1 MKILF
6 SLDNYDHGTGGA
18 EMSIQT
24 LSHQLAS
31 RGHRVQVLQRNETVG
46 TYDDGL
52 IRVHTHP
59 LPLPRY
65 IRDRDRDTIRWNR
78 QWRQI
83 LVEFLNE
90 YATDLVIT
98 QNRLLFSTVDVTAKR
113 HIPVVVFVRDY
124 SMFCPT
130 DFRSH
135 EALHECDRRCKKCLP
150 WRLRLKYSSIRGTL
164 EQYEEALRKA
174 TLLIANSNYM
184 REVIRRFSDIEAE
197 IVYPAIDLQRY
208 QADTSQGDSVLFVKP
223 QYVKGLPIFVQ
234 VASRMPDTHFI
245 VAGKTRRHAR
255 MKLRRLNNVDC
266 MGWVKDMKGAYGR
279 ARLLIGPSIW
289 PEPFGRVFVEAA
301 ASGIPS
307 VASARGGIAEAVGE
321 GGILIDD
328 IFDIKRW
335 VEALRQFE
343 DPDTYA
349 AYRENA
355 RENATRFSA
364 QASLEQF
371 IRSVRKVT
379 GLEL

>member
-1 MKILF
+1 MKILC

-24 LSHQLAS
+24 LAHQLAS
-31 RGHRVQVLQRNETVG
+31 RGHKVQVLQRDETVG

-52 IRVHTHP
+52 IQVHTHP
-59 LPLPRY
+59 LPFPRF
-65 IRDRDRDTIRWNR
+65 IRDRDRDTMRWNR
-78 QWRQI
+78 LWRQI
-83 LVEFLNE
+83 LVEFLNK
-90 YATDLVIT
+90 YPTDLVIT
-98 QNRLLFSTVDVTAKR
+98 QNRLLFSTVDVTTKR

-135 EALHECDRRCKKCLP
+135 EALHECDRQCKECLP
-150 WRLRLKYSSIRGTL
+150 WRLRLKYGSTRRTL
-164 EQYEEALRKA
+164 EYSGESLRKA

-197 IVYPAIDLQRY
+197 IVYPAVDHNHY
-208 QADTSQGDSVLFVKP
+208 KADTSHGDSVLFVKP

-234 VASRMPDTHFI
+234 IASRMSDTRFV
-245 VAGKTRRHAR
+245 VAGKVRRHAR
-255 MKLRRLNNVDC
+255 MKLRHLNNVDC
-266 MGWVKDMKGAYGR
+266 MGWVKDMKGAYSR

-307 VASARGGIAEAVGE
+307 VASARGGIVEAVGE

-328 IFDIKRW
+328 IFDINRW
-335 VEALRQFE
+335 VEALRQLE

-349 AYRENA
+349 DYRENA
-355 RENATRFSA
+355 LENARRFTA

-371 IRSVRKVT
+371 IQSVRKVT
-379 GLEL
+379 GIEL